1 MHVTLARN
9 TPHDPPSHAQRH
21 RQKRRPTRAACC
33 LFCERGPCEPGSW
46 GVSNPAPT
54 TLISAGIENAL
65 DCYKLS
71 QGNLECSFFQRAFTF
86 SRDLKMKNKLLAFW
100 RDEEGATAI
109 EYGLIAGLISVAIL
123 VVVGD
128 VGDNLKLI
136 FQSIATA
143 LAPDA

>member
-1 MHVTLARN
+1 M
-9 TPHDPPSHAQRH
+9 
-21 RQKRRPTRAACC
+21 
-33 LFCERGPCEPGSW
+33 
-46 GVSNPAPT
+46 
-54 TLISAGIENAL
+54 
-65 DCYKLS
+65 
-71 QGNLECSFFQRAFTF
+71 
-86 SRDLKMKNKLLAFW
+86 MKNNLLAFW

-109 EYGLIAGLISVAIL
+109 EYGLIAGLISVVIL

>member
-1 MHVTLARN
+1 
-9 TPHDPPSHAQRH
+9 
-21 RQKRRPTRAACC
+21 
-33 LFCERGPCEPGSW
+33 
-46 GVSNPAPT
+46 
-54 TLISAGIENAL
+54 
-65 DCYKLS
+65 
-71 QGNLECSFFQRAFTF
+71 
-86 SRDLKMKNKLLAFW
+86 MKNNLLAFW

-109 EYGLIAGLISVAIL
+109 EYGLIAGLISVVIL